1 MALSLRAVRRK
12 IRTVKNIQKI
22 TSAMKM
28 VAAARLRRV
37 QERVTAGKPYA
48 LKMKQLVEEVGPFTV
63 GIDHPLLTPRPGRKN
78 PCVVVISGDKGL
90 CGSFNNNIIRKA
102 QTFID
107 ELGGTS
113 VQLITIGKKGTLY
126 FRKRGYNVLQS
137 FSQIG
142 VNSPFSEV
150 QTIADAMTGMYTS
163 GKADE
168 VHVAYTEFITTM
180 RQRPHV
186 GKFLPI
192 EPPGQTAKVEASSA
206 GRPAADKEYIFEP
219 AAAEL
224 LKALLPKF
232 VRNQVYKFLLESMAS
247 EQGARMTAMS
257 NATDSAGDVISD
269 LTTAANK
276 ARQATI
282 TKELLEVVNG
292 AEALAAQG

>member
-1 MALSLRAVRRK
+1 MALSLRAARRK
-12 IRTVKNIQKI
+12 IRSVKNIQKI

-48 LKMKQLVEEVGPFTV
+48 MKMKQLVEAVGPYTAGV
-63 GIDHPLLTPRPGRKN
+63 SHVLLTVRENRKN
-78 PCVVVISGDKGL
+78 PCVVVITGDKGL

-102 QTFID
+102 QMFID
-107 ELGGTS
+107 ELGGKT
-113 VQLITIGKKGTLY
+113 VQLITIGKKGGSY
-126 FRKRGYNVLQS
+126 FRKRGYNVVES
-137 FSQIG
+137 HNQIG

-150 QTIADAMTGMYTS
+150 QKLAQSMTSIYLS
-163 GKADE
+163 GRSDE

-180 RQRPHV
+180 RQRPLV
-186 GKFLPI
+186 AKFLPI
-192 EPPGQTAKVEASSA
+192 EPPSQGEQPA
-206 GRPAADKEYIFEP
+206 AADKAYIFEP
-219 AAAEL
+219 PAEKL
-224 LKALLPKF
+224 LESLLPKF
-232 VRNQVYKFLLESMAS
+232 VQNQVYKFLLESMAS

-257 NATDSAGDVISD
+257 NATDSAGDVINALSM
-269 LTTAANK
+269 AANK